1 MNEDSYQ
8 ELARLREQVTKQEKL
23 ASLGML
29 TAGIAHEIQNPLNFV
44 INFSKMSS
52 KLMEDLEDIVSEV
65 SGSLSEDDREELGE
79 IIGKP
84 LGDLDL
90 TAIENMVDAG
100 SAVLKSE
107 AYTTSDGYLNVLVT
121 QREPAVRFQGGTGGF
136 YADRNGYVFPLQRN
150 YTSDVPVIDGYIPVK
165 IPAGYKGKVPDET
178 GRKWLQDIL
187 DMTGFMDRSRVWARN
202 IVQISVQ
209 EDGDII
215 MIPREGKEKFIFGSP
230 EGFEEKFGR
239 MEKYYTAVK
248 PSKEEGYYS
257 SVNVKYEGQ
266 IICRR

>member
-1 MNEDSYQ
+1 MKPALRHIISTVFLLILLAWLSVFLGVSAKKKGDAVCNGLKVTVLDSAKNSFVSSGEICSY
-8 ELARLREQVTKQEKL
+8 
-23 ASLGML
+23 LG
-29 TAGIAHEIQNPLNFV
+29 
-44 INFSKMSS
+44 K
-52 KLMEDLEDIVSEV
+52 
-65 SGSLSEDDREELGE
+65 ELGE

-165 IPAGYKGKVPDET
+165 IPAGYKGEVPDET

>member
-1 MNEDSYQ
+1 MRP
-8 ELARLREQVTKQEKL
+8 APRHI
-23 ASLGML
+23 L
-29 TAGIAHEIQNPLNFV
+29 TAILLLILTAYLATFLGISAEKRRGTVCNGLEVAVLDSAKNSFVSSGEI
-44 INFSKMSS
+44 
-52 KLMEDLEDIVSEV
+52 
-65 SGSLSEDDREELGE
+65 SGYLGTELGD
-79 IIGKP
+79 ISGKP
-84 LGDLDL
+84 LRELDL
-90 TAIENMVDAG
+90 TGIEKLVDAR

-107 AYTTSDGYLNVLVT
+107 VFTTPDGYLHINVT
-121 QREPAVRFQGGTGGF
+121 QREPAVRFQGGNGGF

-165 IPAGYKGKVPDET
+165 IPAGYKGEVPDET

-230 EGFEEKFGR
+230 EGFEEKFGI